1 MKSGYDIHSLMD
13 KIKNNQ
19 EVATDLRLNTKE
31 LEFTVAE
38 TPEVNH
44 PLLCLSDKV
53 TDEIELPTGGELML
67 NRTCQQQ
74 IANKLEMPIKYW
86 DKCLKDE
93 PSLLSR
99 NVNTWMW
106 NHPSDNLFRT
116 LDGTGRAF
124 LSNRYEIIDH
134 FEVLQTI
141 MPTFSRFDELNYH
154 DSYITD
160 DRMYMRVTIPEFTK
174 TINSKRNDIVELGLM
189 VSNSETGMGSVRIE
203 PLVVRL
209 SCTNGM
215 VVKDRAISRKHIGK
229 RWDSELDTRVL
240 KQETIVQNE
249 RAWLMTTRD
258 QVDGLFNGPVFEEI
272 TNTIIE
278 GASSEPVERP
288 SKAVEVIKKEHK
300 FTDMEGEQI
309 LEALMKNQ
317 DYTKWGITNAVTE
330 ASSKS
335 ESADRAVE
343 MESVGWEILSSHA
356 NQWNSI
362 RTAA

>member
-13 KIKNNQ
+13 KNQNNQ

-160 DRMYMRVTIPEFTK
+160 DRMYMRVTI
-174 TINSKRNDIVELGLM
+174 
-189 VSNSETGMGSVRIE
+189 
-203 PLVVRL
+203 
-209 SCTNGM
+209 
-215 VVKDRAISRKHIGK
+215 
-229 RWDSELDTRVL
+229 
-240 KQETIVQNE
+240 
-249 RAWLMTTRD
+249 
-258 QVDGLFNGPVFEEI
+258 
-272 TNTIIE
+272 
-278 GASSEPVERP
+278 
-288 SKAVEVIKKEHK
+288 
-300 FTDMEGEQI
+300 
-309 LEALMKNQ
+309 
-317 DYTKWGITNAVTE
+317 
-330 ASSKS
+330 
-335 ESADRAVE
+335 
-343 MESVGWEILSSHA
+343 LSSP
-356 NQWNSI
+356 
-362 RTAA
+362 RP